1 MALASCIAASATR
14 SIINEALVVS
24 KEAPV
29 VTNVLL
35 LMSGIRPPFVVLT
48 LVDREDL
55 GSSKQYGNA

>member
-1 MALASCIAASATR
+1 MAVASCVAASTAR

-29 VTNVLL
+29 VINVLL
-35 LMSGIRPPFVVLT
+35 LMSGICPPFVALI

-55 GSSKQYGNA
+55 GSLQQYENA